1 MGGEQT
7 AAPAG
12 AGANGGRAGW
22 MTLGGVALLLFAA
35 VHTVW
40 TGFHAPLA
48 AWVAPLGLGLLA
60 GGLWSRAAQRPLPRW
75 ATAVLALLA
84 LVLAGLLVW
93 TLIYAV
99 TRQDTV
105 V

>member
-1 MGGEQT
+1 MGGEE
-7 AAPAG
+7 AVAPAG
-12 AGANGGRAGW
+12 GRTNGGRAGW

-75 ATAVLALLA
+75 ATAVLVLLA

-93 TLIYAV
+93 TLIYAL